1 MKKID
6 IKKFGVSAVLL
17 ALVLML
23 SGCYF
28 FVPLNADVTIENKTD
43 KTFYYMVSYNWSMGT
58 DDTKQT
64 LLPGDIKSDVLK
76 GHLTEA
82 EYSDSTE
89 LFGFYMMEKEVY
101 DAYIAEHE
109 YHADDDWYV
118 IVQKGEAFTATDK
131 RSQNYKVVISPSTDG
146 SENYSVELTWE

>member
-1 MKKID
+1 M
-6 IKKFGVSAVLL
+6 KKFGLSTVLL

-28 FVPLNADVTIENKTD
+28 FVPLSSDVTIENKTD
-43 KTFYYMVSYNWSMGT
+43 KTFYYMVSYNSSLGVN
-58 DDTKQT
+58 DTKQT

-76 GHLTEA
+76 GHLTQA

-101 DAYIAEHE
+101 DAYIAEHAW
-109 YHADDDWYV
+109 HADQDWYV
-118 IVQKGEAFTATDK
+118 IVQKGEAYTATDK
-131 RSQNYKVVISPSTDG
+131 RSQNYKVVISPSSDG
-146 SENYSVELTWE
+146 SDNYTVDVSWN